1 MDTFNFIGTYTHKVD
16 SKNRITVPAE
26 FMKQLGD
33 NRTIIVSQVSVS
45 HKDILAVFPNDEIF
59 AANIGS
65 YLAINKDEN
74 DIFYDRYISSLIKR
88 ITIDVANR
96 MALKKM
102 ITVPDD
108 RILKL
113 VGRRDL
119 FEIWHVDDF
128 EQYLSDGFELHKK
141 L

>member
-16 SKNRITVPAE
+16 SKNRIKVPAE

>member
-88 ITIDVANR
+88 VTMDVANR

>member
-88 ITIDVANR
+88 ITIDV
-96 MALKKM
+96 
-102 ITVPDD
+102 
-108 RILKL
+108 
-113 VGRRDL
+113 
-119 FEIWHVDDF
+119 
-128 EQYLSDGFELHKK
+128 GFKENDYSA
-141 L
+141 